1 MHFSELSIRAQDY
14 LKVMWDL
21 AEHSGGE
28 SVSLRELAERTG
40 QKTPTASEAMKR
52 LAAQGL
58 VEHERYAGLALTPEG
73 REVAMALV
81 RRHRLLETFLVEV
94 LGYGW
99 DEVHEDADLL
109 EHACSDRFIARLDA
123 HLGSPAVDPHG
134 DPIPDAAGAIAAV
147 ELTTLADVPL
157 GATAQVVR
165 VCDGDP
171 DLLRYLDSFGV
182 RPGKGVKV
190 VGEVAGMCE
199 VECSGQRFHIARTA
213 AHEINVSSQTKD

>member
-21 AEHSGGE
+21 SEHSGGE

-58 VEHERYAGLALTPEG
+58 VEHERYAGLALTPQG

-147 ELTTLADVPL
+147 ELTTLADVPI
-157 GATAQVVR
+157 GARAQVVR

-182 RPGKGVKV
+182 RPGSDVEV

-199 VECSGQRFHIARTA
+199 AECAGQRFHIARTA
-213 AHEINVSSQTKD
+213 AHEINVSIQTKD